1 MISIITFIA
10 GAVVGGVVMVF
21 VYHNNKQ
28 KASDV
33 AENIKASYNN
43 IKDDIKSKID
53 NK

>member
-10 GAVVGGVVMVF
+10 GAVVGGVVMF
-21 VYHNNKQ
+21 FAYHNNKQ

-33 AENIKASYNN
+33 ADNIKASYNN